1 MPRVR
6 KYDLINR
13 KEWEVKWSIG
23 VSSLLLFLL
32 LCIGFYDNF
41 EVYEKALC
49 DLLIC
54 FIGSMIGLLGF
65 SLSGIAIIVSL
76 FSKGETKNIEQING
90 KDTIAEILSSYTFLA
105 KNIVVQCVA
114 LIVIYMLCS
123 SEVVMAPIV
132 IFYLILF
139 LEIYHVIFIL
149 LYTVSLIEN
158 CIELYKIKNIYSEI
172 ESTQKTIHDN
182 VNEIKIDFILSTL
195 ISNYGCSTTEVI
207 DKMIQFVEES
217 DISNK
222 EAIIQYIK
230 NQYQM

>member
-6 KYDLINR
+6 KYDLING

-23 VSSLLLFLL
+23 VSSLLLLLL

>member
-6 KYDLINR
+6 KYDLING